1 MCSPYQMIASTN
13 PGGKPLPDWSP
24 PPRPGG
30 APRPDKVNDQDVT
43 SQTNRQKLSD
53 QAQADY
59 ESSRQNWP
67 EKPINWR
74 ERNPSKDDPSNIRL
88 ARLQSGGP
96 LKGKPGSYESADHD
110 RYQLKLNP
118 DGTPALG
125 MGKEYYDNLDNWYS
139 KSEWDSFF
147 DGSVPPDSSANNDGV
162 NV

>member
-1 MCSPYQMIASTN
+1 MCSPYRMISSSN
-13 PGGKPLPDWSP
+13 PGGKKLEEPKKPGSAP
-24 PPRPGG
+24 PPDMVNNQEV
-30 APRPDKVNDQDVT
+30 APQ
-43 SQTNRQKLSD
+43 SNRQRLAD
-53 QAQADY
+53 EAQAAY
-59 ESSRQNWP
+59 EAQP
-67 EKPINWR
+67 QPINWR

-147 DGSVPPDSSANNDGV
+147 NDSPASDDGV
-162 NV
+162 NL